1 MSDVRIVEEDLRYKF
16 YHGDTFALA
25 YNKGHLGWGDF
36 RMSRP
41 NFYPVLTPAGHQV
54 TTSSA
59 YRYNHH
65 KSVFLGHANV
75 NGVNFFHDNN
85 PTRDNLGDIRLD
97 EADVC
102 TTEGAVSICSQNTW
116 VTKDGVELLT
126 ERRDVT
132 WRPDDVAHVLDVS
145 SAVTSRVG
153 DVTFGKDTH
162 SYFGVRVADSMD
174 VEDGGRVINSH
185 GHRDE
190 AEAMGQHA
198 EWVDYSG
205 LVAGEPVGVTLIP
218 HADNPPSPFFVRN
231 YGTMLS
237 NFTLHEP
244 YTLSDGDTLTQRF
257 RLVIHDG
264 WGEDLDIDAYHAE
277 FVL

>member
-1 MSDVRIVEEDLRYKF
+1 MSDVRVVEEDLRYKL
-16 YHGDTFALA
+16 YHRDAFALA
-25 YNKGHLGWGDF
+25 YNRGHLGWGDF

-41 NFYPVLTPAGHQV
+41 NFYPVYSPAGHQV

-65 KSVFLGHANV
+65 KSIFIGHANV

-97 EADVC
+97 DADVSVTDDAAC
-102 TTEGAVSICSQNTW
+102 IRSRNTW
-116 VTKDGVELLT
+116 VTQAGVEMLA
-126 ERRDVT
+126 ESRDIT
-132 WRPDDVAHVLDVS
+132 WRPDDVAHVLDIS
-145 SAVTSRVG
+145 SVLTSLVG
-153 DVTFGKDTH
+153 DVTFGKDSH
-162 SYFGVRVADSMD
+162 SYIGVRVADSMD
-174 VEDGGRVINSH
+174 VEDGGRVINSD

-198 EWVDYSG
+198 DWTDYSG
-205 LVAGEPVGVTLIP
+205 LAAGSPVGVTLMP
-218 HADNPPSPFFVRN
+218 HSENPPSPFFVRN

-237 NFTLHEP
+237 NFTLDGP
-244 YTLSDGDTLTQRF
+244 YPLSDGVTLTQRF

-264 WGEDLDIDAYHAE
+264 WGEDLDIDAYHAD
-277 FVL
+277 FAL